1 MPQLRKVLQG
11 AGATFSHW
19 YVNTPVCCPSRSETL
34 SGRYHHNL
42 RNDGFRRDPDGG
54 WCSGDEAV
62 GEPHPCGC
70 MDINN
75 TALPDALAFHSQT
88 YADYLQRASYVT
100 VRMRPCPTALLPHRP
115 LAPPSCRRM
124 GLRRRRG
131 DLTGVLR
138 QVPQPAGHG
147 RVLQRRPQPMP
158 RQGLRRQGQ
167 GRRQVR
173 PKRSTDPGLG

>member
-100 VRMRPCPTALLPHRP
+100 VRMRPAP
-115 LAPPSCRRM
+115 PPSCPALVPTDGAETSSWRPD
-124 GLRRRRG
+124 RG
-131 DLTGVLR
+131 TS
-138 QVPQPAGHG
+138 ASSST
-147 RVLQRRPQPMP
+147 RRPWKSSATAAPTHAAA
-158 RQGLRRQGQ
+158 RTA
-167 GRRQVR
+167 
-173 PKRSTDPGLG
+173 STRTGAASSTTQAVHGSRAGMR

>member
-100 VRMRPCPTALLPHRP
+100 VRMRPSCPALVPTDGAETSSWRPDRGTSASSSTRRPWKSSATAAPTHAAARTASTRTG
-115 LAPPSCRRM
+115 APPSTTQAVHGSR
-124 GLRRRRG
+124 
-131 DLTGVLR
+131 
-138 QVPQPAGHG
+138 AGM
-147 RVLQRRPQPMP
+147 R
-158 RQGLRRQGQ
+158 
-167 GRRQVR
+167 
-173 PKRSTDPGLG
+173 